1 MTRCRQCSP
10 VPEEVR
16 RAAVLL
22 EGRWTVSILW
32 ASAEGASRFN
42 ELKQAV
48 GEIPPRTLAQRL
60 VELEAA
66 GLLERR
72 VIDARPPR
80 VEYRL
85 TEDGDR
91 LAGRSRRARDLRGR
105 RLNDG
110 QIVLADDA
118 QPATGGYR
126 PSDGRRE
133 TPCAER
139 HRQRAAA
146 RP

>member
-1 MTRCRQCSP
+1 MGRCRHCEP

-16 RAAVLL
+16 RAAGLL

-32 ASAEGASRFN
+32 ASSEGASRFN

-60 VELEAA
+60 VELERA
-66 GLLERR
+66 GLLARH

-85 TEDGDR
+85 TEEGAR
-91 LAGRSRRARDLRGR
+91 LRAVLDALAAFASR
-105 RLNDG
+105 
-110 QIVLADDA
+110 
-118 QPATGGYR
+118 
-126 PSDGRRE
+126 
-133 TPCAER
+133 
-139 HRQRAAA
+139 
-146 RP
+146 